1 MKDFR
6 INIRLALLVGFFL
19 LLLGGCA
26 GSNGK
31 SNSFDSTTR
40 AYEQVIR
47 WGDLEKTN
55 EFLKEPKEFSAARYQ
70 KLKKIQV
77 TSYRVLGQTM
87 TKKGIDQVVE
97 IKYIK
102 DASVVVRTLTD
113 VQKWRYDKGSERW
126 YLVSKVPDFK

>member
-1 MKDFR
+1 MRNFR
-6 INIRLALLVGFFL
+6 LDIKLVLLVGFFL
-19 LLLGGCA
+19 LLGGCA
-26 GSNGK
+26 GSDGK

-55 EFLKEPKEFSAARYQ
+55 QFLREPTEFSAARYQ

-77 TSYRVLGQTM
+77 TSYHVLGQTM
-87 TKKGIDQVVE
+87 TKEGIEQVVE
-97 IKYIK
+97 IKYTK

-113 VQKWRYDKGSERW
+113 VQKWHYDKDNERW
-126 YLVSKVPDFK
+126 YLASKVPDFK